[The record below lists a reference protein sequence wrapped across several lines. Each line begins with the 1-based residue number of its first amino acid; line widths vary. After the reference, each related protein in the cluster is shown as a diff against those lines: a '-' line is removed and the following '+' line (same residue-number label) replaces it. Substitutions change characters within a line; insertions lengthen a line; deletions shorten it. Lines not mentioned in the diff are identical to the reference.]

1 MKMECVVLAVVL
13 MAGCDGGKR
22 DRIRAAKLNAIIS
35 YEVDQARAEAR
46 AEARAD
52 MTQAILMAE
61 PFYTQPHCP
70 PVYRPR

>member
-46 AEARAD
+46 AD